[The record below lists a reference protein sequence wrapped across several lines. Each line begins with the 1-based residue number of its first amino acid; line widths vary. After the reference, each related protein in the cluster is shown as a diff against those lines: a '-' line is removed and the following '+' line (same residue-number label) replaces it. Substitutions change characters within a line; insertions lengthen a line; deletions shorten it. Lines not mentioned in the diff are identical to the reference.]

1 MVDYSVG
8 HNDAFAAFIET
19 KEIKDKYERREED
32 ERHKNYQGD
41 MSNYDL
47 YTEIALEGLTILLDS
62 VRRGF
67 IYKTDGLD
75 EEWLNNAES
84 QLKHL
89 LECDEYDV
97 IKESEEFNSIYYF
110 RENTILTEWALDRLY
125 YIILNKNNLERV
137 SLTSPIDKLLIRAKL
152 LSRKK
157 FIPWHKNNF
166 FPEVTVDN
174 MKRIGILNILANLMK
189 TELNNI
195 NKLNNTV
202 IEYCNKE

>member
-1 MVDYSVG
+1 MVD
-8 HNDAFAAFIET
+8 HNDAFAAFIEN
-19 KEIKDKYERREED
+19 KEINDKEERREED

-41 MSNYDL
+41 ISNYDL

-67 IYKTDGLD
+67 HYKTYGLD

-84 QLKHL
+84 QLNHL
-89 LECDEYDV
+89 LECDEYV
-97 IKESEEFNSIYYF
+97 AIKESEEFNRTYYF
-110 RENTILTEWALDRLY
+110 RENTILTEWALDRLHD
-125 YIILNKNNLERV
+125 IILNKNNLERV
-137 SLTSPIDKLLIRAKL
+137 SLTSPIDKLLIRTKL

-166 FPEVTVDN
+166 FSEVTVDN

-189 TELNNI
+189 AQSAHT
-195 NKLNNTV
+195 
-202 IEYCNKE
+202 